1 MTIKEI
7 EADISRLLELCNRN
21 QLSLILRIVQNIVR
35 GGESMTYE
43 EKYPNRKKAEGG
55 AGMTSREEC
64 ISAIMN
70 LTPEERRELLE
81 LWKATHK

>member
-1 MTIKEI
+1 
-7 EADISRLLELCNRN
+7 
-21 QLSLILRIVQNIVR
+21 
-35 GGESMTYE
+35 MTYE

-70 LTPEERRELLE
+70 LTPEERRNLLDM
-81 LWKATHK
+81 WKATHK